1 MTHLRVVLSDEDK
14 QWYLVSVDNYLLAD
28 GDTSTIGGPYHS
40 QKMAQMELYN
50 ILLRT
55 DCKSGLC
62 GD

>member
-1 MTHLRVVLSDEDK
+1 MIHLRVVLSPEDK
-14 QWYLVSVDNYLLAD
+14 QWYVVEVTNYLLAD
-28 GDTSTIGGPYHS
+28 SDTATVGGPYVS